1 MTATLKSY
9 LDSALIRL
17 NRIAD
22 QLFQSGETEQ
32 SEKIQRIRMLADL
45 IKEQTP
51 NEDTSSST
59 RQTR

>member
-9 LDSALIRL
+9 MDAALKRLDRMAETETQNGS
-17 NRIAD
+17 
-22 QLFQSGETEQ
+22 TEQ
-32 SEKIQRIRMLADL
+32 SEKIQRIRMLSDL

-51 NEDTSSST
+51 NEDPRSST

>member
-9 LDSALIRL
+9 LDSALMRL
-17 NRIAD
+17 TRIAD
-22 QLFQSGETEQ
+22 QLQQGGETEQ

-51 NEDTSSST
+51 NEDTRSST